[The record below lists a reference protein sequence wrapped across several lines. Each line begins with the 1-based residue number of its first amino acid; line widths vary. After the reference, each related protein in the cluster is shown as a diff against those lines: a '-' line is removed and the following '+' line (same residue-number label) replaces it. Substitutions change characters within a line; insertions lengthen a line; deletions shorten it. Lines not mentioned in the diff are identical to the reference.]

1 MRTTNRRQAGSD
13 AERAARQNPILIP
26 GLLAIAFVLLT
37 GCASGGANGTA
48 APPRSATP
56 TAPPSFSPAAAAS
69 ASAASP
75 SVASVPAGRVPPRAS
90 GSFGSPAARFDP
102 TRVTL
107 GFEEVVGGLRA
118 PLGIANAGDGSGR
131 LFVVEQG
138 GEIRIVRDRQVLAAP
153 FLDISDEISS
163 GGERGLLGLA
173 FHPRYPADPRLFVD
187 YTDPNGDT
195 RVSSFTVDPSR
206 PDVVDRSTERRLLF
220 VKQPYPNHNGG
231 ALAFGPDGFL
241 YISLGDGGSGGDPQG
256 NGQSLTTLL
265 AKILR
270 IDVDHR
276 SGPNAYGIPADNPFA
291 NGAGGRRPEIWLT
304 GLRNPWRL
312 SFDRANGD
320 LWIGDVGQGAWEEI
334 DVQRA
339 GVPGGTNFGWNRM
352 EGTHCYQPSSGCESA
367 SLTKPVA
374 EYGHDQ
380 GCTVIGGIVYR
391 GSAQPA
397 LRGGYLFADYCS
409 GRVWAIDP
417 SSNDVR
423 PPTVVANTKHS
434 FTAFGEDERGE
445 AYAVDIAAG
454 TLLQVTAAAR

>member
-1 MRTTNRRQAGSD
+1 MWMTDRRHAGRR
-13 AERAARQNPILIP
+13 AERTARPIPIP
-26 GLLAIAFVLLT
+26 GLVAVAFVLLA
-37 GCASGGANGTA
+37 GCASGGGTGTA

-56 TAPPSFSPAAAAS
+56 SAPPTASQAATGS
-69 ASAASP
+69 ASAPSS
-75 SVASVPAGRVPPRAS
+75 SVASVPAGRVPPGAS
-90 GSFGSPAARFDP
+90 GPSGSPTARFDP
-102 TRVTL
+102 NRVTV
-107 GFEEVVGGLRA
+107 GFDEVVGGLTA
-118 PLGIANAGDGSGR
+118 PLGIANAADGSGR

-138 GEIRIVRDRQVLAAP
+138 GEIRIVHGGQLLATP

-187 YTDPNGDT
+187 YTDTNGDT

-206 PDVVDRSTERRLLF
+206 PDVVDRSSERRLLF

-265 AKILR
+265 AKVLR
-270 IDVDHR
+270 IDVDR
-276 SGPNAYGIPADNPFA
+276 ASGTNAYGIPTDNPFA
-291 NGAGGRRPEIWLT
+291 NGANGRRPEIWLT

-352 EGTHCYQPSSGCESA
+352 EGTHCYQPSSSCEDP
-367 SLTKPVA
+367 SLTLPVA
-374 EYGHDQ
+374 EYGHDR

-391 GSAQPA
+391 GKGQSA

-417 SSNDVR
+417 STNDVR
-423 PPTVVANTKHS
+423 VPTIVASTKHS
-434 FTAFGEDERGE
+434 FTAFGEDEGGE

-454 TLLQVTAAAR
+454 TLLRVTAAAR